1 MLKILLGSSIGI
13 MSVVTVVGSI
23 IVVVGWSLYMINKGN
38 KHE

>member
-1 MLKILLGSSIGI
+1 MLNVLLGSSIGI
-13 MSVVTVVGSI
+13 MSIVTVVGSI